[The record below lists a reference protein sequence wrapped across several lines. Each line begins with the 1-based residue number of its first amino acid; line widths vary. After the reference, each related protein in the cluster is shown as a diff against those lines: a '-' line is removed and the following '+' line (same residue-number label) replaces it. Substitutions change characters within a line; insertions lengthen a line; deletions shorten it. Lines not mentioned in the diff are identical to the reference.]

1 MFDIASSELLVVAIV
16 ALLVVGPKDL
26 PKLMRT
32 VGQWVR
38 RARMMTGQIRAG
50 FDQMMQEAE
59 FQEERE
65 RIMKMYPNPTPEAPT
80 PEATPQAAATPTP
93 QYNEAVQTFS
103 AAGQASGAP
112 EPTASHV
119 VDESAG
125 QAVEDHR
132 PSADQA
138 GADQTG
144 AGQVG
149 ASEHR
154 S

>member
-32 VGQWVR
+32 VGHWVR
-38 RARMMTGQIRAG
+38 RARMMTGQLRAG

-65 RIMKMYPNPTPEAPT
+65 RIMKMYPNPAPEPPAAPSGA
-80 PEATPQAAATPTP
+80 PAP
-93 QYNEAVQTFS
+93 QYSEAVQTFS
-103 AAGQASGAP
+103 AGPLPPTARPDETVNAP
-112 EPTASHV
+112 E
-119 VDESAG
+119 SA
-125 QAVEDHR
+125 
-132 PSADQA
+132 ADQQTEAVTGRAA
-138 GADQTG
+138 GDRPAEDQPVNDKNV
-144 AGQVG
+144 AAEQ
-149 ASEHR
+149 R

>member
-38 RARMMTGQIRAG
+38 RARMMTGQLRAG

-65 RIMKMYPNPTPEAPT
+65 RIMKMHPNPAPEANGQPAVTPEA
-80 PEATPQAAATPTP
+80 
-93 QYNEAVQTFS
+93 QYSEAVQTFS
-103 AAGQASGAP
+103 AAGQAVEDRPGA
-112 EPTASHV
+112 EQNGADKIDTDQA
-119 VDESAG
+119 ATG
-125 QAVEDHR
+125 QA
-132 PSADQA
+132 
-138 GADQTG
+138 
-144 AGQVG
+144 G

>member
-38 RARMMTGQIRAG
+38 RARMMTGQLRAG

-65 RIMKMYPNPTPEAPT
+65 RIMKMHPNPAPEANAQPAVTPEA
-80 PEATPQAAATPTP
+80 
-93 QYNEAVQTFS
+93 QYSEAVQTFS
-103 AAGQASGAP
+103 AAGQA
-112 EPTASHV
+112 
-119 VDESAG
+119 
-125 QAVEDHR
+125 VEDR
-132 PSADQA
+132 PGTEQN
-138 GADQTG
+138 GADQTDTDQ
-144 AGQVG
+144 AATGQAG

>member
-32 VGQWVR
+32 VGHWVR
-38 RARMMTGQIRAG
+38 RARMMTGQLRAG

-65 RIMKMYPNPTPEAPT
+65 RIMKMHPNPAPEPPAAPASA
-80 PEATPQAAATPTP
+80 PAP
-93 QYNEAVQTFS
+93 QYNEGVQTFS
-103 AAGQASGAP
+103 ASGSSVGSAIGPTMAADAQGENGAAP
-112 EPTASHV
+112 ENAE
-119 VDESAG
+119 VDAARSKA
-125 QAVEDHR
+125 A
-132 PSADQA
+132 ADQIA
-138 GADQTG
+138 G
-144 AGQVG
+144 
-149 ASEHR
+149 SEQR